1 MEPIAVGFTILVG
14 TAALIGV
21 VVGAIGGAV
30 VWRLKS
36 NVVSGGVLTACAY
49 LLVLVAEHHEDFQ
62 WLRAKLTW
70 GVPSMTLA
78 FLICSI
84 SAPWLEA
91 RTGLRPTRA
100 ALAAFGFS
108 LGVGLLYLLTFRVS
122 LRAPLVSALAADLC
136 LILLLMHNR
145 RLVTQ

>member
-1 MEPIAVGFTILVG
+1 
-14 TAALIGV
+14 
-21 VVGAIGGAV
+21 
-30 VWRLKS
+30 
-36 NVVSGGVLTACAY
+36 
-49 LLVLVAEHHEDFQ
+49 
-62 WLRAKLTW
+62 
-70 GVPSMTLA
+70 MTLA
-78 FLICSI
+78 FLICSV

-108 LGVGLLYLLTFRVS
+108 LGVGLLHLLTFRVS